1 MQALIMA
8 GGRGT
13 RLSSVAKDIPKPM
26 VRIGG
31 KPLLEHQ
38 IENLKESGITEIIL
52 AVGYLGD
59 VICEYFKDG
68 SGISPSTGKPF
79 GVGIDYFMEETPL
92 GTAGALGKL
101 TDRLDETFVL
111 VLGDLFTDVSYR
123 RFIEFHSEKH
133 AAASL
138 FIHPN
143 SHPYDSDI
151 VIIDGDNRV
160 TGWSHKNS
168 VRREFYKNLVNAG
181 IYVLDRGVA
190 EFVSAIQKS
199 GREKVDLEKD
209 VLIPLINREGSGIYG
224 YVSTEYVKDLGTP
237 ERYDAVIHD
246 VLKGLPRRRNL
257 ANKQKCVFLDRDGT
271 VNKYVGYLR
280 RSAQLEL
287 IPGAA
292 EAICRLNHSDYL
304 TAVITNQPVIARGEC
319 SFDELDGIHNKLHS
333 LLGRNGAYLDA
344 LYYCPHHPDSG
355 FDGEVKELKF
365 DCDCRKPKIGMLKRA
380 AEDLNVDLSD
390 SWFVGDTYLDVQ
402 TGINAGMKTVLLLSG
417 DQNKADKL
425 NCKPDYIAEDLAG
438 AVEIILKK
446 QG

>member
-8 GGRGT
+8 GGKGT
-13 RLSSVAKDIPKPM
+13 RLSSVTKNIPKPM
-26 VRIGG
+26 VQIDG

-38 IENLKESGITEIIL
+38 IENLKESGINKIIL

-59 VICEYFKDG
+59 VIRGYFKDG
-68 SGISPSTGKPF
+68 SGISPSTNKPF
-79 GVGIDYFMEETPL
+79 GVDIDYFVEETPL

-111 VLGDLFTDVSYR
+111 VFGDLFTGVDYR
-123 RFIEFHSEKH
+123 RFLAFHERKH
-133 AAASL
+133 ARASL

-151 VIIDGDNRV
+151 VLVDGNRRV
-160 TGWSHKNS
+160 TGWSYKNS

-181 IYVLDRGVA
+181 VYVLDRGIA
-190 EFVSAIQKS
+190 EFVSDIQKS
-199 GREKVDLEKD
+199 GQEKVDLEKD
-209 VLIPLINREGSGIYG
+209 VFAELIDRGDAGIYG

-237 ERYDAVIHD
+237 ERYHEVTNDYF
-246 VLKGLPRRRNL
+246 KGLNRRRNL

-280 RSAQLEL
+280 DSAQMEL

-292 EAICRLNHSDYL
+292 EAIRKLNGSEYL
-304 TAVITNQPVIARGEC
+304 AVIVTNQPVIARGEC
-319 SFDELDGIHNKLHS
+319 GFDELERIHNKMYA
-333 LLGRNGAYLDA
+333 LLGNDGAYIDA

-355 FDGEVKELKF
+355 FDGEVRELKF
-365 DCDCRKPKIGMLKRA
+365 DCDCRKPKIGMLQKA
-380 AEDLNVDLSD
+380 AEDLNADLSS

-402 TGINAGMKTVLLLSG
+402 TGINAGMKTVLLSSG
-417 DQNKADKL
+417 DQNKADKF
-425 NCKPDYIAEDLAG
+425 NCRPDYAAKDLAE
-438 AVEIILKK
+438 AVKIIL
-446 QG
+446 GE